1 MLNPRISTAPL
12 LTTALALAACSVNP
26 VPQTQP
32 VEKNGR
38 VVHTIG
44 EEVGSGLTRAHI
56 YEIDGQAVMYQK
68 RTFSVPAGEH
78 TIRVWPEGP
87 AQRMVPDLEAIE
99 RKQIQVDPLDIVIEP
114 GHRYFIGARETRTRE
129 VVTVLTDEGEE
140 QSFGDWQ
147 ITIEPVVVKVV
158 LPPDLERV
166 ATGLGG
172 FMSTFLIGP
181 VLAGM

>member
-1 MLNPRISTAPL
+1 MNRRISTAL
-12 LTTALALAACSVNP
+12 LLPAGLGLLACSANP
-26 VPQTQP
+26 VPEPLP
-32 VEKNGR
+32 VPKDGR
-38 VVHTIG
+38 VVNTID
-44 EEVGSGLTRAHI
+44 EEVGWGIEPAHI
-56 YEIDGQAVMYQK
+56 YEIDGRPVMYQK
-68 RTFSVPAGEH
+68 RTFSLPAGEH

-99 RKQIQVDPLDIVIEP
+99 RQQIQVDPLDVVIEP
-114 GHRYFIGARETRTRE
+114 GHRYFIGARQTKTRE

-140 QSFGDWQ
+140 QNYGDWK